1 MNILLKGVTVLLAGG
16 ILFSLNAAQFELT
29 PTIGKKVY
37 NKDSTLDDSEVLFG
51 IRGTAYATENIALE
65 ATLESSTN
73 NKTLGG
79 GDTDIERGSLNLI
92 FEAPGAKIRPY
103 LTGGIGYERTHGNTV
118 KTTNDD
124 SQAYY
129 NGGVGM
135 KFDINDNINLLTEVK
150 GMHKIENGDND
161 IIATVGLGVKFGQ
174 KTAKK
179 PTCETPA
186 ALSLDEFAKMCKTPK
201 AAAPSVV
208 QMPQQEIATQV
219 QQNVVVEQNIP
230 VAQTI
235 PADNCVVELSD
246 KPIIQETQ
254 EKSETADIAE
264 GYYIQMAALF
274 RGNGELLTSKLER
287 KNYPHV
293 LYNTT
298 RFGKDATLV
307 LVGPYESRKEASIA
321 LKYLKRLSRK
331 AFVKRFP

>member
-1 MNILLKGVTVLLAGG
+1 MNILLKGVAVLLAGG
-16 ILFSLNAAQFELT
+16 VLFSLNAAQFELT
-29 PTIGKKVY
+29 PTIGKKIY
-37 NKDSTLDDSEVLFG
+37 NKDNTLDDSEVLFG

-65 ATLESSTN
+65 ATLESSLN

-92 FEAPGAKIRPY
+92 LEAPGAKVRPY

-129 NGGVGM
+129 NGGIGM

-161 IIATVGLGVKFGQ
+161 VIATVGLGVKFGE
-174 KTAKK
+174 KTEKK

-186 ALSLDEFAKMCKTPK
+186 ALSLDQFAKMCKTPQ
-201 AAAPSVV
+201 PPQPVV
-208 QMPQQEIATQV
+208 QIQQPD
-219 QQNVVVEQNIP
+219 QNIQIQERVVVEENIP

-246 KPIIQETQ
+246 KPVLEEVQTEV
-254 EKSETADIAE
+254 ETADIAQ
-264 GYYIQMAALF
+264 GYYVQMAALF
-274 RGNGELLTSKLER
+274 KGNGELLTSKLER

-307 LVGPYESRKEASIA
+307 LVGPYETRKEASVA
-321 LKYLKRLSRK
+321 LKYLKRLSKK
-331 AFVKRFP
+331 AFVKKFP